1 MYMNIICPN
10 NITKNEPLTAPN
22 GQLLFRQLMDKD
34 LVSPFETPHNAPLKL
49 SSMTLNVFH

>member
-1 MYMNIICPN
+1 MSKQYYK
-10 NITKNEPLTAPN
+10 KNDPLTGPN
-22 GQLLFRQLMDKD
+22 VQLLFRLLMDKD

>member
-22 GQLLFRQLMDKD
+22 GQLLFRLLMDKD
-34 LVSPFETPHNAPLKL
+34 LVSPFETPHNVLLKL